1 MSTTTTPVEAPI
13 WLSQFYAKVD
23 KLDTEGV
30 AAAFSTDASMRYG
43 SNEAAVGPDAIRG
56 GLTYLFTHYAGIQ
69 HEFLSVWDAGS
80 TLMVEANVTYR
91 TQDQRE
97 VTVPALTVIE
107 HRDGGVIDGMR
118 IFIDPSPAEADRSM
132 VHTDIAVIGAG
143 IGGLTLGLALRKHG
157 IDVQIFEQ
165 APELAEVGAAV
176 ALAANGTRILQDL
189 GLGTELAAVS
199 VVPSELVYRGWS
211 DASGWS
217 PTRSATG
224 TNGSSG
230 HRSGASTGPTCS
242 VGSPRP
248 GAPRTCT
255 WASPWSPCKATS
267 EPS

>member
-69 HEFLSVWDAGS
+69 HEFLSVWDTGS

-118 IFIDPSPAEADRSM
+118 IFIDPSP
-132 VHTDIAVIGAG
+132 V
-143 IGGLTLGLALRKHG
+143 
-157 IDVQIFEQ
+157 
-165 APELAEVGAAV
+165 EV
-176 ALAANGTRILQDL
+176 D
-189 GLGTELAAVS
+189 
-199 VVPSELVYRGWS
+199 
-211 DASGWS
+211 
-217 PTRSATG
+217 
-224 TNGSSG
+224 
-230 HRSGASTGPTCS
+230 
-242 VGSPRP
+242 
-248 GAPRTCT
+248 
-255 WASPWSPCKATS
+255 
-267 EPS
+267 